1 MSKED
6 TKTETTAGDKALTVS
21 TGYIQGAKSCLHALG
36 EAWRGDWSFFDGRSL
51 RIQLNDVQS
60 VLDGD
65 MTPKDFM
72 EKHDITTDPKY
83 PNIFI
88 WKD

>member
-1 MSKED
+1 MNNTEN
-6 TKTETTAGDKALTVS
+6 TKTASASDWSELA
-21 TGYIQGAKSCLHALG
+21 GYIQDAKTCLHALG

-51 RIQLNDVQS
+51 RIQLNDIQS

-65 MTPKDFM
+65 MTPNDFM
-72 EKHDITTDPKY
+72 EKNDITTDPKY

>member
-1 MSKED
+1 MNNTEN
-6 TKTETTAGDKALTVS
+6 TKTASASDLSESA
-21 TGYIQGAKSCLHALG
+21 GYIQDAKTCLHALG

-51 RIQLNDVQS
+51 RIQLNDIQS

-65 MTPKDFM
+65 MTPNDFM
-72 EKHDITTDPKY
+72 EKNDITTDPKY